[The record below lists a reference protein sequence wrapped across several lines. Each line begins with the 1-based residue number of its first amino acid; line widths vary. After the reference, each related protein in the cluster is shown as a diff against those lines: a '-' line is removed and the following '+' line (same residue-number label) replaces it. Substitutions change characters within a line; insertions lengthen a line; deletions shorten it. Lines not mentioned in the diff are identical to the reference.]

1 MELTDPTLAIT
12 GSTGFIGG
20 RVARALAARGVSLRL
35 IVRDAGRAPSLDS
48 ATVAEAEYG
57 DSAAARAALEG
68 VTTLFMVSGTES
80 ADRLRAHR
88 RFVDAAAA
96 AGVRRICYLS
106 FFGAAPDATFTL
118 ARDHW
123 HTEQHIRASGMAHT
137 FLRDNLYAD
146 FLPGMAG
153 EDGVIRG
160 PAGHGAFA
168 PVARRDV
175 ADVAVRVLTDTPT
188 AHENSTYDLTGP
200 DLVTMSE
207 VAAIIATATGRTVT
221 YREETEA
228 EAYASR
234 AVYGAPDW
242 QVSAWVSTYQAIA
255 NGELA
260 PATDQ
265 VQRLLGRP
273 ATSLADLLRIAE

>member
-1 MELTDPTLAIT
+1 MEITDPTLAIT
-12 GSTGFIGG
+12 GSTGYVGG
-20 RVARALAARGVSLRL
+20 RVARAMAARNVPLRL
-35 IVRDAGRAPSLDS
+35 IVRDTKRAPSIDN
-48 ATVAEAEYG
+48 ATLAAADYG
-57 DSAAARAALEG
+57 NSAAARAAMEG
-68 VTTLFMVSGTES
+68 LTTLFMVSGTES
-80 ADRLRAHR
+80 ADRLDAHR
-88 RFVDAAAA
+88 RFVDAAAD

-123 HTEQHIRASGMAHT
+123 HTEQHIRTSGMAYT

-146 FLPGMAG
+146 FLPNMVGD
-153 EDGVIRG
+153 DGVIRG

-175 ADVAVRVLTDTPT
+175 ADVAVRVLTDPPAT
-188 AHENSTYDLTGP
+188 HDGNTYNLTGP
-200 DLVTMSE
+200 DLLTMAE
-207 VAAIIATATGRTVT
+207 AAAIIAAATGRPVR
-221 YREETEA
+221 YQDETEA

-255 NGELA
+255 LGELA
-260 PATDQ
+260 PATHQ
-265 VQRLLGRP
+265 VRRLLGRP
-273 ATSLADLLRIAE
+273 ATSLAELLRIAE